1 MEVEYN
7 AEPHFGYFGPNKIEA
22 LMSNNILTIKQNKS
36 IFKETIGGIG
46 LIVVGIIMMI
56 TGISD
61 SIDFII
67 GNEASET
74 GGLEG
79 ILLFSIFGAV
89 SFLGGIQMINGPE
102 IIEIDRKNLLMS
114 IKKSPISIGKP
125 RVYNLEDFFGVGIR
139 DAERKIRHSGSE
151 GSSSYSTTHLV
162 KEIFLLTSTGC
173 LPVLFVEGRDRG
185 KNVALEISKHFGVD
199 FEDDITVPDD
209 IVKKNLANFSH
220 PDYPGNKYNLESGD
234 EIKSKFFAIFYNLI
248 AAIVVGV
255 VAIVIVSLQK
265 QDSLLQDGL
274 SLFCG
279 GSVIIIFI
287 VTMLDVWTGKRIYV
301 RPKHGGID
309 TRNKI
314 VQGAPFGKGL
324 ISKIMERSVR
334 KEIKES
340 MKEYELDE
348 EGRISEDSFI
358 KILSKDLLPTD
369 SSNYEEL
376 LAEQIKGNEN
386 EIFKLL
392 DKDKDGFI
400 EADGIIEFFF
410 NMENYVNKLESENAP
425 PPWWSSNEEEYSDDD
440 EDGEL

>member
-1 MEVEYN
+1 MEVEFN
-7 AEPHFGYFGPNKIEA
+7 AKPHFGYFGPNKIEA

-114 IKKSPISIGKP
+114 IKKSPISIGKS
-125 RVYNLEDFFGVGIR
+125 RVYNLEDFVGVGSR
-139 DAERKIRHSGSE
+139 DAERKIHHGGGE
-151 GSSSYSTTHLV
+151 GSSPYTTTHLV
-162 KEIFLLTSTGC
+162 KEIFLLASTGWI
-173 LPVLFVEGRDRG
+173 PVLFVEGRDQG
-185 KNVALEISKHFGVD
+185 ENVALEISKYFGVD
-199 FEDDITVPDD
+199 FEDDITVSDNIIKKKIDD
-209 IVKKNLANFSH
+209 FSH
-220 PDYPGNKYNLESGD
+220 PGYPGNKYNLESGD
-234 EIKSKFFAIFYNLI
+234 EIKSKFFAILYNQI
-248 AAIVVGV
+248 AVIVVGV

-340 MKEYELDE
+340 MKEYELDD

-358 KILSKDLLPTD
+358 KILSKDFLAA
-369 SSNYEEL
+369 SSNYEDL
-376 LAEQIKGNEN
+376 LTERIKGNEN

-392 DKDKDGFI
+392 DKNKDGFI
-400 EADGIIEFFF
+400 EADSIIEFFF
-410 NMENYVNKLESENAP
+410 NMESYVNKLESENAP
-425 PPWWSSNEEEYSDDD
+425 PSWWSSNEK
-440 EDGEL
+440 